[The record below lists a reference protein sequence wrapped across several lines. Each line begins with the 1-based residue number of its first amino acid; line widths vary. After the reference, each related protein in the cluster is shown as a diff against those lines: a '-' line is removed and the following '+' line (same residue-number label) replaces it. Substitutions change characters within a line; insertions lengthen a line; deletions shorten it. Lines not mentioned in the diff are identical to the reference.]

1 VKLCN
6 SHRVLNAFALLALG
20 VFELGIVEA
29 DTIRVPLDQPSIQD
43 AINSAVNGDN
53 VLVAPGTYNE
63 NINFSGKAIA
73 VASEQGPKITIING
87 ISGSV
92 VTFDSGE
99 GASSRLKG
107 FTVQNGSASFG
118 GGIGI
123 WSSSPTIEN
132 NIITDNG
139 GDGGSGAIW
148 INAASPIIKNNLI
161 QNNTAAG
168 SGFLITAGI
177 AMVNESSPLIENNI
191 IINNLRGAGIV
202 VMPSGLG
209 APQIVNNVISNNIG
223 GGIKTAFSGD
233 VTVTIKNN
241 IITNNPGG
249 AGIYTD
255 FGTIPVV
262 SFCNV
267 WNNEAGNYGGI
278 LPDLTGTDGNIS
290 INPLFVDMA
299 NDDFHLMPSSPAIDA
314 GTNEGAPP
322 QDFDGNPRPE
332 DGDGDGLAIVDMGAF
347 EFALA
352 IYDTIFADGFESPDP
367 LLTCPCWNTY
377 TEAELVVAINA
388 QPPVELICQ
397 DETWEATMIL
407 DVAGFNPRLIAFAA
421 PEEPEEP
428 PFCEFEVGE
437 SGLVV
442 HFLDTAMTSQCKQEL
457 SRLIPIIPGCL

>member
-1 VKLCN
+1 VKLYN
-6 SHRVLNAFALLALG
+6 LHRVLNAFAVLALG

-29 DTIRVPLDQPSIQD
+29 DTIRVPLHQPSIQD
-43 AINSAVNGDN
+43 AINSAVNGDH
-53 VLVAPGTYNE
+53 VLVAPGIYNE
-63 NINFSGKAIA
+63 NINFFGKAIA

-107 FTVQNGSASFG
+107 FTVQNGSAAFG
-118 GGIGI
+118 GGIAI

-139 GDGGSGAIW
+139 GDGGPGAIW

-161 QNNTAAG
+161 QNNTAEG

-177 AMVNESSPLIENNI
+177 AIVNESSPLIENNI

-202 VMPSGLG
+202 VSLPELELA

-223 GGIKTAFSGD
+223 GGIKTDFFGA
-233 VTVTIKNN
+233 VTIKNN
-241 IITNNPGG
+241 IITNNTGG

-255 FGTIPVV
+255 FGTIPMV

-278 LPDLTGTDGNIS
+278 LPDLAGTDGNIS
-290 INPLFVDMA
+290 MDPLFVDIA

-332 DGDGDGLAIVDMGAF
+332 DGDGDGFAIVDMGAF
-347 EFALA
+347 EFAFA
-352 IYDTIFADGFESPDP
+352 IYDTIFADGFED
-367 LLTCPCWNTY
+367 W
-377 TEAELVVAINA
+377 
-388 QPPVELICQ
+388 
-397 DETWEATMIL
+397 
-407 DVAGFNPRLIAFAA
+407 
-421 PEEPEEP
+421 
-428 PFCEFEVGE
+428 
-437 SGLVV
+437 
-442 HFLDTAMTSQCKQEL
+442 
-457 SRLIPIIPGCL
+457 

>member
-1 VKLCN
+1 MKLCN
-6 SHRVLNAFALLALG
+6 LHKVLNAFAVLALG

-29 DTIRVPLDQPSIQD
+29 GTIRVPLDQPSIQD

-99 GASSRLKG
+99 GASSKLKG
-107 FTVQNGSASFG
+107 FTVQNGSATFG
-118 GGIGI
+118 GGIAI
-123 WSSSPTIEN
+123 WFSSPTIEN

-139 GDGGSGAIW
+139 GDGGPGAIW
-148 INAASPIIKNNLI
+148 INGASPIIRSNLI
-161 QNNTAAG
+161 QNNTVAG

-177 AMVNESSPLIENNI
+177 AIVNESSPLIENNI

-202 VMPSGLG
+202 MSLPESA
-209 APQIVNNVISNNIG
+209 APKIINNVISNNIG
-223 GGIKTAFSGD
+223 GGIKNNYFGA
-233 VTVTIKNN
+233 VTIKNN

-255 FGTIPVV
+255 FGTIPMVT
-262 SFCNV
+262 FCNV

-290 INPLFVDMA
+290 TDPLFVDIA

-314 GTNEGAPP
+314 GTNEGAPA

-332 DGDGDGLAIVDMGAF
+332 DGDGDGSAIVDMGAF
-347 EFALA
+347 EFVLA
-352 IYDTIFADGFESPDP
+352 AYDTIFADGFESPDQ

-388 QPPVELICQ
+388 QPPVDLICQ

-421 PEEPEEP
+421 PEEPEES

-437 SGLVV
+437 SGLV
-442 HFLDTAMTSQCKQEL
+442 FQILDIATTSHCKQEL
-457 SRLIPIIPGCL
+457 SGLIPKIPGCL